1 MRTTPEKI
9 TLNQGNNNIHYVR
22 KFRYLGAIIADHLT
36 EDAKIEIRI
45 KKAWA
50 QMGMLHHLFKSKDVN
65 RRVKY
70 LIYLAAPLNMVL
82 WGAESWNLN
91 KTNWNKL
98 ATFHHSAIRYILNIK
113 WEQVR
118 EQRYQTKRI
127 DADSKTYLSSISS

>member
-1 MRTTPEKI
+1 MNVQSPNLQMHIGSNDLKSKMEAIYIPSSLEEAQQMRTTPEKI

-70 LIYLAAPLNMVL
+70 LIYLAAPLNTVL
-82 WGAESWNLN
+82 WGAKS
-91 KTNWNKL
+91 
-98 ATFHHSAIRYILNIK
+98 
-113 WEQVR
+113 
-118 EQRYQTKRI
+118 
-127 DADSKTYLSSISS
+127 